1 MRFRSSPCV
10 SLTRF
15 VWLARLA
22 LCRAWLLSL
31 GACNHS
37 MRRHV
42 VNAVWLADAALVLSE
57 RLTLAP
63 PRLLWFY
70 WVEKYGRDI

>member
-42 VNAVWLADAALVLSE
+42 VNAVLLVDAVAVSSV
-57 RLTLAP
+57 RPTLAP
-63 PRLLWFY
+63 LRSLLY
-70 WVEKYGRDI
+70 

>member
-42 VNAVWLADAALVLSE
+42 VNAVWLVDAVAVSSV
-57 RLTLAP
+57 RPTLAP
-63 PRLLWFY
+63 LRSLLY
-70 WVEKYGRDI
+70 